1 MQALES
7 GWITARQIES
17 ARVAI
22 TRAVKRGGKVWITI
36 FPDKPV
42 TQKPAETRMGSGKG
56 NPEFWVSV
64 VKPGRVMFELAGVP
78 EDLAREAMR
87 ELATSFPIKTRFV
100 TQVNMTSS
108 EIREMTNTELIE
120 ALAEA
125 KEEKFNLRFQLATNQ
140 LDNHARIK
148 AVKQDIA
155 RILTVLHER
164 ELDFVDAV
172 VGTEER
178 A

>member
-1 MQALES
+1 
-7 GWITARQIES
+7 
-17 ARVAI
+17 
-22 TRAVKRGGKVWITI
+22 
-36 FPDKPV
+36 
-42 TQKPAETRMGSGKG
+42 
-56 NPEFWVSV
+56 
-64 VKPGRVMFELAGVP
+64 
-78 EDLAREAMR
+78 
-87 ELATSFPIKTRFV
+87 
-100 TQVNMTSS
+100 MTD
-108 EIREMTNTELIE
+108 TELIE

-164 ELDFVDAV
+164 ELAPVDVAA
-172 VGTEER
+172 GTEER

>member
-1 MQALES
+1 
-7 GWITARQIES
+7 
-17 ARVAI
+17 
-22 TRAVKRGGKVWITI
+22 
-36 FPDKPV
+36 
-42 TQKPAETRMGSGKG
+42 
-56 NPEFWVSV
+56 
-64 VKPGRVMFELAGVP
+64 
-78 EDLAREAMR
+78 
-87 ELATSFPIKTRFV
+87 
-100 TQVNMTSS
+100 MTPS
-108 EIREMTNTELIE
+108 EIREMTDTELIE

-164 ELDFVDAV
+164 ELASVDAA